1 MNCTKDSVNHLTKLF
16 IRHIYLDAKKKI
28 NKQILFCRNISLNR
42 NKKDRTILSKV
53 MKQFSKSSY
62 IRCPDSTNFYLEKG
76 SRSMAT
82 PQKLQERFRM
92 CSQAWNRLTFPNRRV
107 KCHDILPDQR
117 LPSVSNILDVRTRLS
132 QITIVYAN
140 RR

>member
-28 NKQILFCRNISLNR
+28 NKQILFCRNIPLNR
-42 NKKDRTILSKV
+42 NKKDRTILSIQSNETILKIILHSV
-53 MKQFSKSSY
+53 SRFRKFLP
-62 IRCPDSTNFYLEKG
+62 RKG
-76 SRSMAT
+76 ISMAT

-107 KCHDILPDQR
+107 KCRDILPDQR

>member
-1 MNCTKDSVNHLTKLF
+1 MQKK
-16 IRHIYLDAKKKI
+16 KKKI
-28 NKQILFCRNISLNR
+28 NRSYFVEIFYSIGT
-42 NKKDRTILSKV
+42 KKTEQSCPYKV

-82 PQKLQERFRM
+82 PHKLQERFRM